1 MSHVGNLAIAVGLAG
16 SLFAAGNDPAEET
29 ALRKQIA
36 AYDATAATAT
46 PGNYSAALHAPDAI
60 MWSGAYKKP
69 FMLNQTEPR
78 QPRGGEG
85 AIADRVPGS
94 QKGISKSVRIVIAD
108 SKDLAYEYSTFTR
121 QYTTKSSGKTIKF
134 EGATLRVWQKKDGV
148 WKVAAVFAR
157 PYEED

>member
-1 MSHVGNLAIAVGLAG
+1 MFRGLKKG
-16 SLFAAGNDPAEET
+16 FRNQFESLLP
-29 ALRKQIA
+29 
-36 AYDATAATAT
+36 
-46 PGNYSAALHAPDAI
+46 
-60 MWSGAYKKP
+60 
-69 FMLNQTEPR
+69 
-78 QPRGGEG
+78 
-85 AIADRVPGS
+85 
-94 QKGISKSVRIVIAD
+94 D